1 MDIITSHLNADFDSL
16 ASMLAAKKLY
26 PQADVVFP
34 GSQERKVRDFI
45 EVFHPIPL
53 KRFREI
59 DLAKVE
65 RLVIVDTKQPDRI
78 GRFGELLADGKVKV
92 HIYDHHPAEPG
103 DIRGETELIED
114 VGATATLFV
123 ELLREKRL
131 EPSPMEATVLALGIY
146 EETGSLLFPSTTER
160 DMLAAAY
167 LLRRGANLN
176 IVASYLRT
184 ELNTAEIDLL
194 NELIKSSKEV
204 VVRGLRIIVARAS
217 RDSYVGDAA
226 HLAHRIMDLEDI
238 DAVIVLLNMEG
249 KILII
254 GRSRAPELDISEL
267 LRDFGGGGHRFAAS
281 ATVREASA
289 DILADRIL
297 DALPD
302 HVRPGKVAA
311 DVMTHPVITIPAESS
326 VSDAE
331 DRMTKYGVNVL
342 PIVRNSAFAGLISR
356 ETVEKALFHG
366 FRKNRVTDFA
376 TSDALS
382 AEPDTPLRDV
392 ETMMI
397 ENNQRF
403 MPVVRERKI
412 IGAITRTD
420 LLRVLYEEFLRR
432 RKIGRE
438 GISEIHGSSRSLAS
452 WMRDR
457 FPEQVYGVLK
467 LSGEI
472 AERMGVQAYLVGGSV
487 RDLLLGQTNLDI
499 DLVIEG
505 DGIAF
510 AQELGRRLGGRVRP
524 HKRFGTAHVVTDT
537 IHLDVATARTEYYE
551 SPAALPKVKTSSIK
565 KDLYRRD
572 FTINALAVRL
582 NAPDFGMLIDFFGGQ
597 RDIRE
602 KTIRVLHNL
611 SFVEDP
617 TRAFRA
623 VRFSERFGFKLSR
636 HTEALIKS
644 AIQMNL
650 FERLSGSR
658 LYDELH
664 LAFEETS
671 PAKTLKRLADYGLL
685 RVIHQAIVFDAT
697 LERAFSATA
706 ETIAWYSLSF
716 IAEPVDTGMLYLM
729 TLLSGL
735 SEEERAEA
743 LRRLNVPPR
752 VQTTIQEGIASAADL
767 IKRLPVSDPARLY
780 RLLNGAGMESLLFAM
795 STTRDTEKKKAISLY
810 LSDLRKVKPLL
821 TGADLKALQIPA
833 GPLYATIL
841 RSVLDEKLR
850 GSLRTKEDEREFVI
864 RRFLPR

>member
-26 PQADVVFP
+26 PHAEVVFP

-59 DLAKVE
+59 DLAKVD

-78 GRFGELLADGKVKV
+78 GRFSELLAAGNLKV

-103 DIRGETELIED
+103 DIRGETERIED
-114 VGATATLFV
+114 VGATATIFV

-176 IVASYLRT
+176 IVGSYLRT

-194 NELIKSSKEV
+194 NELIKSSKEA
-204 VVRGLRIIVARAS
+204 VVRGLRVIVARAS

-281 ATVREASA
+281 ATVREASV

-297 DALPD
+297 EALPD
-302 HVRPGKVAA
+302 HVRPGKVAS
-311 DVMTHPVITIPAESS
+311 DVMTHPVITVPAESS
-326 VSDAE
+326 ISDAE
-331 DRMTKYGVNVL
+331 DLMTKYGVNVL
-342 PIVRNSAFAGLISR
+342 PIVRNGVFAGLISR

-382 AEPDTPLRDV
+382 ADPDTPLRDV

-403 MPVVRERKI
+403 MPVVREKKI

-452 WMRDR
+452 WIRDR
-457 FPEQVYGVLK
+457 FPEHVYGLLK

-644 AIQMNL
+644 AVQMNL
-650 FERLSGSR
+650 FEKLSGSR
-658 LYDELH
+658 LYDELR

-685 RVIHQAIVFDAT
+685 RVIHQAIVFDAK
-697 LERAFSATA
+697 LEQAFSATA
-706 ETIAWYSLSF
+706 EAIAWYSLSF
-716 IAEPVDTGMLYLM
+716 IAEPLDTGMLYLM

-743 LRRLNVPPR
+743 LRRLSVPHR
-752 VQTTIQEGIASAADL
+752 AQTAIQEAIASAADL
-767 IKRLPVSDPARLY
+767 VRRLPVADPARLY
-780 RLLNGAGMESLLFAM
+780 RILHGADMETLLFAM
-795 STTRDTEKKKAISLY
+795 STTRDNERKKAISLY
-810 LSDLRKVKPLL
+810 LTDLRKVKPLL

-833 GPLYATIL
+833 GPLYSKIL
-841 RSVLDEKLR
+841 RAVLDEKLR
-850 GSLRTKEDEREFVI
+850 GGLRTKEEEREFVV
-864 RRFLPR
+864 RRFLTR